1 MRAPVLLACTRIALL
16 PLHQLAPSHP
26 LPPSVAA
33 GISLPFDLIKTRM
46 QKQRANLDG
55 SLPYKSFL
63 DCARKVVASEGLSA
77 FYKGFGTFV
86 VRIAPH
92 AFISLVVLDLANAQ
106 LGAWV
111 KAAAH
116 RREEESK

>member
-116 RREEESK
+116 RQSK